1 LLRNDFGRHG
11 VEKMASLGE
20 NIGYD
25 ASMFPHHK
33 EAIMIFSQEQA
44 LLKAQADLQ
53 DLVTFA
59 RQAASEGTRI
69 DRVER
74 ELMRRL
80 LGLGLTLLRLFI
92 AEQGDGDLGAEL
104 PAADGHTLRRLPA
117 PHDRRYVSIFG
128 ELLISRAAYGSREGR
143 AIERVPLDERLGLP
157 AGDFS
162 YVLEDWAQ
170 RFCLKGS
177 FAEAAESLETILG
190 LRLGSRTLEH
200 MNQAVAGFVPPF
212 RDAAEAPPADEEG
225 PILVVTADGK
235 GVPMRR
241 PAGDGPRRHH
251 RRTKGEKANKKQM
264 ACVGA
269 VYSIEPFVRT
279 ADEILDEVLR
289 DRRGEDRP
297 EPAHKHVWAELSRDL
312 DGEPLSAKDAVFA
325 ALFDDL
331 NLRNAGYDRPVVCL
345 MDGERALWEAQRVY
359 FPEAVG
365 VLDLYHVLE
374 RLWTAAHCFHREGS
388 DEAERFVEDRLR
400 GLLEGRVG
408 YVIGGLRQRL
418 TKHALTGA
426 RRKALES
433 VITYLESNREH
444 MRYDE
449 YIAAGYPIGSGVA
462 EGACRHLVK
471 DRMEQSGMRWTVSGA
486 QAMLHVRATYL
497 NGQWDE
503 FIEDRV
509 AREQIRLY
517 GEIAA

>member
-1 LLRNDFGRHG
+1 L
-11 VEKMASLGE
+11 SE
-20 NIGYD
+20 NIGYH
-25 ASMFPHHK
+25 AKMFSGHK
-33 EAIMIFSQEQA
+33 EAVMIFSPEQA

-59 RQAASEGTRI
+59 RRAADDGSRI
-69 DRVER
+69 DQVER

-80 LGLGLTLLRLFI
+80 LALGLTLLQLFI
-92 AEQGDGDLGAEL
+92 AEPGDGDLGEEL
-104 PAADGHTLRRLPA
+104 PAEDGHTLRRLPE

-128 ELLISRAAYGSREGR
+128 ELQITRAVYGSREGQR
-143 AIERVPLDERLGLP
+143 IERVPLDERLALP

-170 RFCLKGS
+170 RLCLKGS
-177 FAEAAESLETILG
+177 FAEAAESLETLLG

-200 MNQAVAGFVPPF
+200 MNQGLADFVVPF
-212 RDAAEAPPADEEG
+212 RDAVGPPPAAEEG
-225 PILVVTADGK
+225 SILVVTADGK
-235 GVPMRR
+235 GIPMRR
-241 PAGDGPRRHH
+241 PAQDGPRRHH

-269 VYSIEPFVRT
+269 IYSIEPFART
-279 ADEILDEVLR
+279 ADDILDEVLR
-289 DRRGEDRP
+289 DRRGDDRP
-297 EPAHKHVWAELSRDL
+297 EPAHKRVWAEMSRDL
-312 DGEPLSAKDAVFA
+312 DGEPLSAKDAIFG

-331 NLRNAGYDRPVVCL
+331 NLRDAGGDRPVVCL

-359 FPEAVG
+359 FSEAVG
-365 VLDLYHVLE
+365 VLDLFHVLE
-374 RLWTAAHCFHREGS
+374 RLWTAAHCFHPEGS
-388 DEAERFVEDRLR
+388 DEAEQFVEDRLR

-418 TKHALTGA
+418 TKHGLTGS
-426 RRKALES
+426 RRKTLES
-433 VITYLESNREH
+433 VINYLENNREH

-471 DRMEQSGMRWTVSGA
+471 DRMEQSGMRWTIAGA

-497 NGQWDE
+497 NDQWDE

-509 AREQIRLY
+509 VREQTGLY
-517 GEIAA
+517 GKAVA